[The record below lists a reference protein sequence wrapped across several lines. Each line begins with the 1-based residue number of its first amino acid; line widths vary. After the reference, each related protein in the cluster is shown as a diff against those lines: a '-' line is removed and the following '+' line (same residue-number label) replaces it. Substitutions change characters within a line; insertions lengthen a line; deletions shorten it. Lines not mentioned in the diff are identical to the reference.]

1 MRNIL
6 RRILRIINSRIV
18 KKWGKSS
25 TVKAIWDE
33 EFASGQ
39 WEFME
44 DTSHDVIYKYLEKYV
59 NNGSILDL
67 GCGSGNTGNELAVSE
82 YSRYTGVDIS
92 EVAIQKALV
101 RTIKNSRQD
110 KNQYFCNDVSSYSPR
125 MRYDIILFRESLFYI
140 PQTRIKSVLDRYSG
154 FLTEGGVFIVRIFDR
169 NKYKRI
175 LQLIETNY
183 QILEVAPAGDS
194 DIILVFR

>member
-1 MRNIL
+1 MQNL
-6 RRILRIINSRIV
+6 VRRVMAIVNSRIL
-18 KKWGKSS
+18 KKWGKPSMA
-25 TVKAIWDE
+25 KAIWDE

-39 WEFME
+39 WEFLE
-44 DTSHDVIYKYLEKYV
+44 DTSHDVIYQYLEKYV

-67 GCGSGNTGNELAVSE
+67 GCGSGNTGNELAVSR
-82 YSRYTGVDIS
+82 YSRYSGVDIS

-101 RTIKNSRQD
+101 RTIKNGRQE
-110 KNQYFCNDVSSYSPR
+110 KNQYFCNDISSFSPK